1 MNTYATSRT
10 SSSEYAWKI
19 FTTNEI
25 SDKAL
30 VARQAISVT
39 CYEAGELE
47 TEFRIPFL
55 RYSAVVARYGPLF
68 NFSKNRS
75 NKYGHLGHFSH
86 SSNDYWDDQQLRS
99 HPQSNFCK
107 MPDDQMTYLPDQK
120 GHLAIARNQWI
131 LFEITKHEYLVIQD
145 LQQFGS

>member
-47 TEFRIPFL
+47 TEFRILLL
-55 RYSAVVARYGPLF
+55 RYSVKTEQAVADAFLF
-68 NFSKNRS
+68 CFEFSPPFVILS
-75 NKYGHLGHFSH
+75 LTHILG
-86 SSNDYWDDQQLRS
+86 LRLS
-99 HPQSNFCK
+99 
-107 MPDDQMTYLPDQK
+107 
-120 GHLAIARNQWI
+120 
-131 LFEITKHEYLVIQD
+131 
-145 LQQFGS
+145 

>member
-55 RYSAVVARYGPLF
+55 RYSVKTEQAVVDAFLFCSGFSPL
-68 NFSKNRS
+68 
-75 NKYGHLGHFSH
+75 L
-86 SSNDYWDDQQLRS
+86 
-99 HPQSNFCK
+99 
-107 MPDDQMTYLPDQK
+107 
-120 GHLAIARNQWI
+120 
-131 LFEITKHEYLVIQD
+131 
-145 LQQFGS
+145 